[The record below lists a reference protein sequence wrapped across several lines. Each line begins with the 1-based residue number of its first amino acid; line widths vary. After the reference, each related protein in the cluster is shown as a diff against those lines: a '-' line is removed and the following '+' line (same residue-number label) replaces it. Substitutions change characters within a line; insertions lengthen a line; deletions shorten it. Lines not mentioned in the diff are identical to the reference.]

1 LSLASPIK
9 SNEDPGSRAIKTA
22 RFTAIVDATGPPDV
36 HVLLTAPEN
45 DKVLQS
51 AIKQNRVMT
60 IEQGRSRGKMD
71 RGSIGF
77 SAGQSRQFLIFPK
90 SLARFA
96 GSSVVAIKYDL
107 LKQGEAR
114 VPSRSF
120 LKATAIKKEK
130 EQAADNRKTQP
141 SSPAKIIPFASPAQ
155 SPPPEPVK
163 PAQDLQS
170 ELQDAIELLD
180 QGRHDAALN
189 LLRRILKDLQQSRP
203 ESSKSERQRK

>member
-1 LSLASPIK
+1 MKTQVRES
-9 SNEDPGSRAIKTA
+9 IKTT
-22 RFTAIVDATGPPDV
+22 RFTAIVEAAGPPDV
-36 HVLLTAPEN
+36 PVLLTAPED

-77 SAGQSRQFLIFPK
+77 SSGPSRQFLIFPK
-90 SLARFA
+90 SLAQFA

-107 LKQGEAR
+107 LKQGDAR

-141 SSPAKIIPFASPAQ
+141 SSAAKIIPFASPA
-155 SPPPEPVK
+155 PPPPPKSVK
-163 PAQDLQS
+163 PAQDLPS

>member
-1 LSLASPIK
+1 MKTQGREP
-9 SNEDPGSRAIKTA
+9 IKTA
-22 RFTAIVDATGPPDV
+22 RFSAIVDAAGQPDV

-60 IEQGRSRGKMD
+60 VEQGRNRGKVD

-77 SAGQSRQFLIFPK
+77 SPGQSRQFLIFPK

-107 LKQGEAR
+107 LKQGDAR

-120 LKATAIKKEK
+120 WKAPTTKKKE
-130 EQAADNRKTQP
+130 ERPPDNRKTQP
-141 SSPAKIIPFASPAQ
+141 SSPAKIIPFTSPA
-155 SPPPEPVK
+155 PPPPQEPVK
-163 PAQDLQS
+163 PAGDLQS
-170 ELQDAIELLD
+170 ELQKAIDFLT
-180 QGRHDAALN
+180 QGQHGAALG
-189 LLRRILKDLQQSRP
+189 LLRGMLKDLRQSQP
-203 ESSKSERQRK
+203 GSSKSKNQRK

>member
-1 LSLASPIK
+1 MKIQGREP
-9 SNEDPGSRAIKTA
+9 IKTA
-22 RFTAIVDATGPPDV
+22 RFSAIVDAAGHPDV

-60 IEQGRSRGKMD
+60 VEQGRSRGKVD

-77 SAGQSRQFLIFPK
+77 SPGQSRQFLIFPK

-114 VPSRSF
+114 VPPRSF
-120 LKATAIKKEK
+120 WKAPATKKKE
-130 EQAADNRKTQP
+130 QPPDNRKIQP
-141 SSPAKIIPFASPAQ
+141 SSPAKIIPFTSPA
-155 SPPPEPVK
+155 PPPPQEPVK
-163 PAQDLQS
+163 PAGDLQS
-170 ELQDAIELLD
+170 ELQKAIDFLTK
-180 QGRHDAALN
+180 GRHGAALDV
-189 LLRRILKDLQQSRP
+189 LRDILKDLRQSQP
-203 ESSKSERQRK
+203 GSSKSKDQRK

>member
-1 LSLASPIK
+1 MKIQGREPIK
-9 SNEDPGSRAIKTA
+9 TV
-22 RFTAIVDATGPPDV
+22 RFSAIVDAAGHPDV

-60 IEQGRSRGKMD
+60 VEQGRSRGKVD

-77 SAGQSRQFLIFPK
+77 SPGPSRQFLIFPK

-114 VPSRSF
+114 VPPRSF
-120 LKATAIKKEK
+120 WKAPATKKKE
-130 EQAADNRKTQP
+130 QVPDNRKTQP
-141 SSPAKIIPFASPAQ
+141 SSPAKIIPFTSSAPPT
-155 SPPPEPVK
+155 PPPQEPVK
-163 PAQDLQS
+163 PAGDLQS
-170 ELQDAIELLD
+170 ELQKAIDFLTKRQ
-180 QGRHDAALN
+180 QGAALDV
-189 LLRRILKDLQQSRP
+189 LRDILRDLRQSQP
-203 ESSKSERQRK
+203 GPSKSKDQRK

>member
-1 LSLASPIK
+1 MKIQGREP
-9 SNEDPGSRAIKTA
+9 IKTA
-22 RFTAIVDATGPPDV
+22 RFSAIVETAGHPDV

-60 IEQGRSRGKMD
+60 VEQGRSRGKVD

-77 SAGQSRQFLIFPK
+77 SPGQSRQFLIFPK

-114 VPSRSF
+114 VPPRSF
-120 LKATAIKKEK
+120 WKTPATKKE
-130 EQAADNRKTQP
+130 QPPDNRKIQP
-141 SSPAKIIPFASPAQ
+141 SSPAKIIPFTSPA
-155 SPPPEPVK
+155 PPPPQEPVK
-163 PAQDLQS
+163 PARDLQS
-170 ELQDAIELLD
+170 ELQKAIDFLTK
-180 QGRHDAALN
+180 GRHGAALDV
-189 LLRRILKDLQQSRP
+189 LRDILKDLRQSQP
-203 ESSKSERQRK
+203 GSSKSKDQRK

>member
-1 LSLASPIK
+1 MKTQVRES
-9 SNEDPGSRAIKTA
+9 IKTT
-22 RFTAIVDATGPPDV
+22 RFTAIVEAAGPPDV
-36 HVLLTAPEN
+36 HVLLTAPED

-77 SAGQSRQFLIFPK
+77 SSGPSRQFLIFPK
-90 SLARFA
+90 SLAQFA

-107 LKQGEAR
+107 LKQGDAR

-141 SSPAKIIPFASPAQ
+141 SSPAKIIPFASPAPL
-155 SPPPEPVK
+155 PPPEPVK

-189 LLRRILKDLQQSRP
+189 LLRRILKDLRRSRS
-203 ESSKSERQRK
+203 ESSKPERQRK

>member
-1 LSLASPIK
+1 MKIQGREP
-9 SNEDPGSRAIKTA
+9 IKTA
-22 RFTAIVDATGPPDV
+22 RFSAIVDAAGHPDV

-60 IEQGRSRGKMD
+60 VEQGRSRGKVD

-77 SAGQSRQFLIFPK
+77 SPGQSRQFLIFPK

-114 VPSRSF
+114 VPPRSF
-120 LKATAIKKEK
+120 WKAPATKKKE
-130 EQAADNRKTQP
+130 QPPDNRKIQP
-141 SSPAKIIPFASPAQ
+141 SSPAKIIPFTSPA
-155 SPPPEPVK
+155 PPPPQEPVK
-163 PAQDLQS
+163 PARDLQS
-170 ELQDAIELLD
+170 ELQKAIDFLTK
-180 QGRHDAALN
+180 GRHGAALDV
-189 LLRRILKDLQQSRP
+189 LRDTLKDLRQSQP
-203 ESSKSERQRK
+203 GSSKSKDQRK

>member
-1 LSLASPIK
+1 MKTQGREP
-9 SNEDPGSRAIKTA
+9 IKTA
-22 RFTAIVDATGPPDV
+22 RFSAIVDAAGQPDV

-60 IEQGRSRGKMD
+60 VEQGRNRGKVD

-77 SAGQSRQFLIFPK
+77 SPGQSRQFLIFPK

-107 LKQGEAR
+107 LKQGDAR

-120 LKATAIKKEK
+120 WKAPATKKKE
-130 EQAADNRKTQP
+130 DKTAGQQENSAVIAGEDHSVHEPCPATP
-141 SSPAKIIPFASPAQ
+141 SGASQ
-155 SPPPEPVK
+155 T
-163 PAQDLQS
+163 
-170 ELQDAIELLD
+170 
-180 QGRHDAALN
+180 
-189 LLRRILKDLQQSRP
+189 SRG
-203 ESSKSERQRK
+203 SSERAAKGHRFFDARATWSCSRSS